1 MKIRMLF
8 LLTIIA
14 GVICLSCCMA
24 ESSSPGSGSSSE
36 TESQIIPSTAVNVV
50 QRLNMQIKEYVMMH
64 DDRFSDL
71 YSGCRMD
78 EDKNL
83 VIMVVEDP
91 EYCRKFI
98 ENNFDAIEKMRFEQ
112 SDRGNSYKELVETYQ
127 FCLDL
132 KDEIQNEQSAEDTE
146 ENTSVLIAKYLHFY
160 FREKENVINTYYWI
174 DKDTTEKSF
183 MDAFHERFSENDR
196 LFNFKKEV
204 IPVLYEEQ

>member
-132 KDEIQNEQSAEDTE
+132 KDEIQNEQSVEDTE
-146 ENTSVLIAKYLHFY
+146 ENTSVLIAKYLIFT
-160 FREKENVINTYYWI
+160 FGKRK
-174 DKDTTEKSF
+174 
-183 MDAFHERFSENDR
+183 M
-196 LFNFKKEV
+196 
-204 IPVLYEEQ
+204 